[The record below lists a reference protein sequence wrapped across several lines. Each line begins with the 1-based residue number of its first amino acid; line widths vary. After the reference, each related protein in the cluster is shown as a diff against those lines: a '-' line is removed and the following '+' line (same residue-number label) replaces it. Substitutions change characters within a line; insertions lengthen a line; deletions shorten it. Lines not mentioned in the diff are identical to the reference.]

1 VERLASILPLRRAR
15 AFRPFASGGGRIV
28 VAILSTFALMFTLSV
43 VLSVLATE
51 HSRGR
56 AKVVEVAARQR
67 TLAERYVE
75 DVLLVQSGRHA
86 DPEALGEILRASA
99 EALLNGGVAPKVH
112 GDDDETTLPPAS
124 GSALRAQ
131 LAEEVR
137 LATDLT
143 SIGST
148 ILAHRPMSAV
158 AVTGGE
164 HIAAAD
170 PVERLRVV
178 AALTSNTSLNA
189 TTTIA
194 SGTDSNIGQLLTMQI
209 ALGAGGLLVS
219 LLLAWGL
226 IAATRRR
233 TMHFRSLVNFST
245 DLVAVL
251 GAGGCR
257 YASRS
262 LSALVGRPERD
273 LLRSGFEELV
283 HKDDRSKVHLACATG
298 TPRELVFRMLNGS
311 GEWRHLEAHVT
322 DLRSDR
328 HVAGVVLNARDVTE
342 RVTLERDLAQQ
353 AERDKFGGQLVEA
366 LEMADDENGAYDVVE
381 RAMVDIAPQTPMEL
395 LLSDSSRAHLERV
408 ATSPSAGAPSCP
420 VQSPFSCAAVRRGS
434 AVVFDS
440 SDELNACPKL
450 RERASGSCS
459 AVCVPVGFMGRALG
473 VLHATGPNGAPPSA
487 EVVEQLTTLAT
498 QAGGRI
504 GTVRAFEKT
513 QLQAAT
519 DGLTGLANRRTVQ
532 TKLRLM
538 IKGRHSFALAIADL
552 DEFKKLND
560 KFGHE
565 AGDRALRLF
574 AQVCQSVLREGD
586 LVGRWGGEEFAVVM
600 SGLDRSG
607 GASVVER
614 VRARLSES
622 HAGGHP
628 PFTASFGVTD
638 SRQSDALEELTQIA
652 DAALYESKAAGRDR
666 VTIGAPPV
674 ELVDLEPAPA
684 DVPAGGPQDADGEL
698 DSSSDVRSER
708 RASSSE
714 RSHHRALHAA
724 VDEDDPS
731 PQGAEIR

>member
-1 VERLASILPLRRAR
+1 MPRIGLGRSR

-28 VAILSTFALMFTLSV
+28 AAILATFALMFTLSV

-75 DVLLVQSGRHA
+75 DVLLVQSGRRA
-86 DPEALGEILRASA
+86 DPGGLGEVLRSSA
-99 EALLNGGVAPKVH
+99 EALLNGGVAPGVN
-112 GDDDETTLPPAS
+112 GDDDETALSAAS
-124 GSALRAQ
+124 GSTLRAQ
-131 LAEEVR
+131 LAQEVR

-143 SIGST
+143 SIGSA
-148 ILAHRPMSAV
+148 ILALRPMSSV
-158 AVTGGE
+158 ALTGGE
-164 HIAAAD
+164 NIQAGD

-194 SGTDSNIGQLLTMQI
+194 SNTDANIAQLLTMQI
-209 ALGAGGLLVS
+209 ALGTGGLLIS

-233 TMHFRSLVNFST
+233 TVHFRSLVNFST

-262 LSALVGRPERD
+262 LAALAGRPERD

-283 HKDDRSKVHLACATG
+283 HGDDRAKVQSACATG
-298 TPRELVFRMLNGS
+298 TPRELVFRILNGS
-311 GEWRHLEAHVT
+311 GEWRHLEAHVA

-342 RVTLERDLAQQ
+342 RVLLERDLAQQ
-353 AERDKFGGQLVEA
+353 AERDKFASQLVEA
-366 LEMADDENGAYDVVE
+366 LEMADDENSAYDVVQ
-381 RAMVDIAPQTPMEL
+381 RAMVDISGQTPMEL
-395 LLSDSSRAHLERV
+395 LLSDSSRAHLQRV
-408 ATSPSAGAPSCP
+408 ATSPSAGAPGCP

-440 SDELNACPKL
+440 SDSLNACPKL
-450 RERASGSCS
+450 RDRATGSCS
-459 AVCVPVGFMGRALG
+459 AACVPVGFMGRALG
-473 VLHATGPNGAPPSA
+473 VLHTTGPNGAPPSA

-498 QAGGRI
+498 QAGARI

-519 DGLTGLANRRTVQ
+519 DGLTGLPNRRTVQ
-532 TKLRLM
+532 TKLRSM
-538 IKGRHSFALAIADL
+538 MKGGQAFALAIADL

-574 AQVCQSVLREGD
+574 AQVCQSALRGDD
-586 LVGRWGGEEFAVVM
+586 LVGRWGGEEFVLVLP
-600 SGLDRSG
+600 GLDSTG
-607 GASVVER
+607 GASVAER
-614 VRARLSES
+614 IRARLAES

-628 PFTASFGVTD
+628 PFTGSFGVTD
-638 SRQSDALEELTQIA
+638 SRAAGSLEELVQIA
-652 DAALYESKAAGRDR
+652 DAALYESKAEGRDR
-666 VTIGAPPV
+666 VTVGAPLL
-674 ELVDLEPAPA
+674 EMLDLEPARA
-684 DVPAGGPQDADGEL
+684 DVADGPPPPT
-698 DSSSDVRSER
+698 
-708 RASSSE
+708 ASNGHEDNRPPVSN

-724 VDEDDPS
+724 VDEEDPAS
-731 PQGAEIR
+731 QGAEIR